1 MYGMRGNKMTAEEG
15 TALLEIYENY
25 FGNEIDKESDTW
37 KTFKSIMIDRPT
49 FYNLIME
56 EILPRCAGAYE
67 SVEANDEQVKMDE
80 EFIESVSHLAWL
92 LWEGNRPDEKPLG
105 ETKWGTLADMF
116 IQMKGLEIK
125 HYG

>member
-1 MYGMRGNKMTAEEG
+1 MTTDDG
-15 TALLEIYENY
+15 TALLDIYENY
-25 FGNEIDKESDTW
+25 FGNDIDKETDTW
-37 KTFKSIMIDRPT
+37 KTFKSILMNRPS
-49 FYNLIME
+49 FYTLVME
-56 EILPRCAGAYE
+56 EILPRCADAYE
-67 SVEANDEQVKMDE
+67 SLEKNNEQIQMDDD
-80 EFIESVSHLAWL
+80 FIDSLSHLTWV

>member
-1 MYGMRGNKMTAEEG
+1 MTAEEG
-15 TALLEIYENY
+15 TALLDIYENY

-67 SVEANDEQVKMDE
+67 SE
-80 EFIESVSHLAWL
+80 
-92 LWEGNRPDEKPLG
+92 
-105 ETKWGTLADMF
+105 
-116 IQMKGLEIK
+116 
-125 HYG
+125 